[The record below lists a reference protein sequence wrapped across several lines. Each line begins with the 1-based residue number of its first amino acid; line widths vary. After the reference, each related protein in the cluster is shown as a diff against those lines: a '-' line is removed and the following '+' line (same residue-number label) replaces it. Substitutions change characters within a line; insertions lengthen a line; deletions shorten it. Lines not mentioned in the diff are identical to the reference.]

1 MESVTKINKLI
12 VRPLISEKSLK
23 AIDLYNKYTFIVENA
38 SNKIELAKYIEKTFS
53 VKVEGIQ
60 TIVNSGKIVRFGKKR
75 TLGRRSDFKK
85 AIVTLKKGDKINLF
99 DIK

>member
-1 MESVTKINKLI
+1 MESVLKINKLI
-12 VRPLISEKSLK
+12 VKPLISEKSLK

-38 SNKIELAKYIEKTFS
+38 SNKIEIEKYIEKTFS
-53 VKVEGIQ
+53 VKVLDIQ